1 MNASRIVR
9 YSLAGLCFL
18 ALVSFARAID
28 ETKTVTGEGKCAMVD
43 MKTGSMCQT
52 VIQVTDGKTTTL
64 YYVADNEVAK
74 KFHPQICG
82 HPQKVTAT
90 GTIKNWNG
98 KLEITPS
105 KLEVVHL
112 KSQVSAAL

>member
-1 MNASRIVR
+1 MNASRTIR

-18 ALVSFARAID
+18 ALVSFARATD
-28 ETKTVTGEGKCAMVD
+28 ETKAVTGEAKCAKVD
-43 MKTGSMCQT
+43 LKTQSTCQT
-52 VIQVTDGKTTTL
+52 VIQVTDGKTTTN

-90 GTIKNWNG
+90 GKVTSQNG

-105 KLEVVHL
+105 KLELVRN
-112 KSQVSAAL
+112 